1 MEQEKCLNEHIKYI
15 DNVLV
20 ITGDRSSSKKKKN
33 IKIDDED
40 YNDLICYAKCSLDVK
55 YCINKIKQI

>member
-1 MEQEKCLNEHIKYI
+1 MEQEKCLNEYIKCI

-33 IKIDDED
+33 IKVDDDE
-40 YNDLICYAKCSLDVK
+40 YDLNCYAKCSLGVK